1 MEEEE
6 KCKRKELLLGVVE
19 MEVPRQRGEH
29 SRGRDICRVQSGHG
43 PESGAEREGRREN
56 QTKRSG
62 GQRADWRAEMSAIA
76 KWLDY
81 TGKGSP
87 VPKLGKF
94 RVGVVY
100 ASRKGSVTAETKGHW
115 KKLAASFC
123 FDLLNLSHLSWVRDL
138 TRLTFLL
145 SPTSNHSVTVR
156 EGHQTQQVTV

>member
-1 MEEEE
+1 M
-6 KCKRKELLLGVVE
+6 
-19 MEVPRQRGEH
+19 
-29 SRGRDICRVQSGHG
+29 SG
-43 PESGAEREGRREN
+43 
-56 QTKRSG
+56 
-62 GQRADWRAEMSAIA
+62 IV

-123 FDLLNLSHLSWVRDL
+123 FNLLNLSHLSWVRDL